1 MAYPDKPSGWD
12 VHQKT
17 TDQLYPIQCKFFPF
31 AAVFIILYFECHIF
45 FIHAK
50 DTAVADR
57 YPVGITTKV
66 IHYCFGTGKRLP
78 DVSDPVL
85 SITDVQEFLVFVPV
99 TVFCGSS
106 FTAELPLFVQR
117 FQPVQELSSE
127 KFGNCLSR
135 KKESPFLLTPVA
147 VCIKPS
153 TGT

>member
-17 TDQLYPIQCKFFPF
+17 TDKLYPIQCKLFPF
-31 AAVFIILYFECHIF
+31 AAVFIILHFECYIF

-50 DTAVADR
+50 DAAVADR
-57 YPVGITTKV
+57 YPVGITTEV

-99 TVFCGSS
+99 TVFCGFS
-106 FTAELPLFVQR
+106 FIAELPLFVQR
-117 FQPVQELSSE
+117 KSLAIALPGRKNPPFFWCQLRSASSPPPVQSIWIC
-127 KFGNCLSR
+127 GW
-135 KKESPFLLTPVA
+135 
-147 VCIKPS
+147 
-153 TGT
+153 